1 MDDLLLINVPCSQ
14 EFSGILRFWACLSV
28 LPLDFSPI
36 FFPVASRH
44 LHPYSID
51 NKPSRL
57 MVKGLS
63 TMRDTQSVSQSY
75 MKKRRGRKELDMSR
89 RRKRGIQEKRD
100 RSMQYSIP

>member
-1 MDDLLLINVPCSQ
+1 M
-14 EFSGILRFWACLSV
+14 GLRP

-36 FFPVASRH
+36 FPVASRH
-44 LHPYSID
+44 VHPYSID
-51 NKPSRL
+51 RL

-63 TMRDTQSVSQSY
+63 TVRDTQRGSQSY

-100 RSMQYSIP
+100 RSRQYSVP

>member
-36 FFPVASRH
+36 FPVASRH

-63 TMRDTQSVSQSY
+63 TVRDTQRGSQSY

-100 RSMQYSIP
+100 RSRQYSVP